1 MASRES
7 LAGMGCLTVNS
18 TQNPDVLVVSNDM
31 LFSWKYLAH
40 KAMYQ
45 PNKFKY

>member
-7 LAGMGCLTVNS
+7 LGGMGCLSVNS

-45 PNKFKY
+45 PNEFKY